1 MPKTL
6 RPAFVGNT
14 LSLREKITLAL
25 ALLPL
30 AMMAVPIYALF
41 LLKQSAVE
49 YSLYGLIV
57 LFMALSALV
66 AAGVVVLVRLN
77 NASRAKALAE
87 IASAAEAIAATGR
100 PTKRLLSGQNNEFSR
115 LSLAFNT
122 MIDRL
127 TESYAELEQRVTERT
142 EMLQQRELYLQAT
155 LDNLPFF
162 FWLKDADSR
171 FLAVNKVFAE
181 ACGHANPDEIIG
193 LNDFDVWPA
202 DLAQRYRT
210 DDQAIMAGRQEKS
223 VEEPVAGGSESGWIE
238 TYKKAVLDRDG
249 SILGTVGFARDISQ
263 RKKILEALTE
273 SEHRW
278 QRALSGAN
286 DGLWDWNPP
295 TGEVYFSDRWKT
307 MLGYDVAEIGH
318 SVTEWTTRIHPD
330 DLEKTMAEV
339 QRHLRGATDFYQAE
353 HRVRC
358 KNGEYKWILARGKA
372 QLDAN
377 GEAVR
382 MTGSHTDITERRADE
397 ISVKEHAEQL
407 NAIFALSPDGIV
419 SFDAAHCVKYI
430 SPAFSKLT
438 GLEAATLI
446 GLNETEISNKL
457 AQQCLPQARFTG
469 VAALR
474 LLQKIDDTGHH
485 RQKIAIAGAGKRVL
499 EVGFREASAD
509 SVSQILYLRDVTH
522 ESEVDRMKS
531 EFLSTAAHELR
542 TPMASIYGFAELLL
556 AQKFS
561 AQEQKELLATIFKQ
575 SELMVSIINELLDL
589 ARIEARRGKD
599 FNLRAIN
606 LNTLV
611 EQTIA
616 GYKTPANRDR
626 IRFEKLHLPLTVRGD
641 ENKLTQALH
650 NVISNAFKYSPQGGE
665 IRMQMILPEPSH
677 ETAQLPDQA
686 TIGCRIIDH
695 GIGMTAEQR
704 ARVFERFYRADTSGK
719 ISGTGLGM
727 SIVQEIIEL
736 HGGKVTVES
745 QFNQGTTVT
754 IWLPLAKQPNSDSA
768 E

>member
-1 MPKTL
+1 MLKTL
-6 RPAFVGNT
+6 RSTLVGNA
-14 LSLREKITLAL
+14 LSLGDKITRAL
-25 ALLPL
+25 VLLTL
-30 AMMAVPIYALF
+30 AMMAVPMFTLF
-41 LLKQSAVE
+41 LLELSAVNHP
-49 YSLYGLIV
+49 YYWLIV
-57 LFMALSALV
+57 LFVALSALV
-66 AAGVVVLVRLN
+66 AAGVIVLARF
-77 NASRAKALAE
+77 SSPCRAKALAE

-100 PTKRLLSGQNNEFSR
+100 PTKRLLTGQNNEFSR

-142 EMLQQRELYLQAT
+142 ELLQQRELYLQAT

-181 ACGHANPDEIIG
+181 ACGHTNPDEIIG

-202 DLAQRYRT
+202 DLAQRYRA
-210 DDQAIMAGRQEKS
+210 DDQAIMMGRQEKS
-223 VEEPVAGGSESGWIE
+223 VEEPIAGGTDSGWIE

-263 RKKILEALTE
+263 RRKMLEALTE
-273 SEHRW
+273 SEQRW

-295 TGEVYFSDRWKT
+295 SGEVYFSDRWKT

-318 SVTEWTTRIHPD
+318 LVTEWTTRVHPD

-339 QRHLRGATDFYQAE
+339 QRHLRGETDFYQAE
-353 HRVRC
+353 HRVLC

-377 GEAVR
+377 GQAVR

-397 ISVKEHAEQL
+397 IKVKEHAEQL
-407 NAIFALSPDGIV
+407 KAIFALSPDGIV

-438 GLEAATLI
+438 GLEATTLI
-446 GLNETEISNKL
+446 GLNETEISNRL
-457 AQQCLPQARFTG
+457 AQQCLPHARFTG

-474 LLQKIDDTGHH
+474 RLQKIGDIAHH
-485 RQKIAIAGAGKRVL
+485 RQKIEIAGAGKRVL
-499 EVGFREASAD
+499 EVGFSEASAD

-542 TPMASIYGFAELLL
+542 TPMASIYGFTELLL

-599 FNLRAIN
+599 FNLKEIN
-606 LNTLV
+606 LNTLI

-616 GYKTPANRDR
+616 GYKTPANHDR
-626 IRFEKLHLPLTVRGD
+626 LHFEKLHLPLTVRGD
-641 ENKLTQALH
+641 ENKLTQALN

-665 IRMQMILPEPSH
+665 IRMQLILPEPSR
-677 ETAQLPDQA
+677 EATQLPDQA
-686 TIGCRIIDH
+686 TVGCRIIDH

-704 ARVFERFYRADTSGK
+704 ARVFERFYRADASGE

-754 IWLPLAKQPNSDSA
+754 IWLPLANQPHSESA